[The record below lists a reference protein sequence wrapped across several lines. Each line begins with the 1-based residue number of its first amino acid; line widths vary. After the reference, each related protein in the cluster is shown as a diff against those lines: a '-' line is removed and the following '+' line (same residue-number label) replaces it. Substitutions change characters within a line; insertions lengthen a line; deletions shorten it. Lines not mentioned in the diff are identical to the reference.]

1 MRPFRG
7 AGAVTAVAG
16 ATATLVVHMTS
27 PSSAAGSEQQPL
39 RTVAEHARTR
49 SVLLSGPQAQRQ
61 AACDRKWSVPPGN
74 GCLTAAPGWP
84 YGSGWTPIG
93 ACVAFGPTVAGY

>member
-61 AACDRKWSVPPGN
+61 TARDRKWSLPPGN
-74 GCLTAAPGWP
+74 VASQRHLAGRTVPGGHRLAHVWP
-84 YGSGWTPIG
+84 R
-93 ACVAFGPTVAGY
+93 A